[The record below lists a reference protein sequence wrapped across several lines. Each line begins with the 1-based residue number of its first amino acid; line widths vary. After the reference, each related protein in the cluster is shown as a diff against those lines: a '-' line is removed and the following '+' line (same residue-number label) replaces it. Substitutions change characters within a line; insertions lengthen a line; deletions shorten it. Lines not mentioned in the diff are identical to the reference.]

1 MRWFLNGYPYGRFC
15 TEIVTW
21 CYQFLYLIGRSN
33 YYSPWLHLMNLQI
46 FSISPDELVKQV
58 LLSKE
63 RTTLILEKG
72 RKDADSEAADGVEEY
87 SRSCFE

>member
-1 MRWFLNGYPYGRFC
+1 
-15 TEIVTW
+15 
-21 CYQFLYLIGRSN
+21 
-33 YYSPWLHLMNLQI
+33 MNLQI